1 MSSSA
6 QPVEE
11 ASVGELTARLSHD
24 LSTLIRDELRLAQVE
39 TSEKAKKVGS
49 GVGLF
54 GVSALIAYLGAAAL
68 VAAAILGLANA
79 LDPWLAAVIVG
90 AALILLAAIAALA
103 GRRGVSAGTPP
114 VPTEAMAG
122 IKADV
127 STLREGARR

>member
-39 TSEKAKKVGS
+39 TRDKAKKVGL

-54 GVSALIAYLGAAAL
+54 GVSALIAYLGAATF

-79 LDPWLAAVIVG
+79 VDPWIAAVIVG
-90 AALILLAAIAALA
+90 AALLLIAAIAALA
-103 GRRGVSAGTPP
+103 GKQGVSAGTPP

-127 STLREGARR
+127 NTLREGARR

>member
-39 TSEKAKKVGS
+39 TSDKAKKVGL

-54 GVSALIAYLGAAAL
+54 GVSALIAYLGAATF

-79 LDPWLAAVIVG
+79 VDPWIAAVIVG
-90 AALILLAAIAALA
+90 AALLLIAAIAALA
-103 GRRGVSAGTPP
+103 GKQGVSAGTPP

-127 STLREGARR
+127 NTLREGARR

>member
-24 LSTLIRDELRLAQVE
+24 LSTLMRDELRLAQVE
-39 TSEKAKKVGS
+39 TSDKAKKVGL

-79 LDPWLAAVIVG
+79 VDPWLAAVIVG
-90 AALILLAAIAALA
+90 AALILIAAIAALA
-103 GRRGVSAGTPP
+103 GKQGVSAGTPP

-122 IKADV
+122 VKADV
-127 STLREGARR
+127 NTLREGARR

>member
-1 MSSSA
+1 MSSA

-39 TSEKAKKVGS
+39 TSDKAKKVGL
-49 GVGLF
+49 GVGFF
-54 GVSALIAYLGAAAL
+54 GASALIAYLGAAAL
-68 VAAAILGLANA
+68 VAAAILGLANVV
-79 LDPWLAAVIVG
+79 DPWLAAVIVG
-90 AALILLAAIAALA
+90 AALILIAAIAALA
-103 GRRGVSAGTPP
+103 GKQGVSAGTPP

-127 STLREGARR
+127 NTLREGARR

>member
-39 TSEKAKKVGS
+39 TSDKAKKVGL

-54 GVSALIAYLGAAAL
+54 GVSALIAYLGAATF
-68 VAAAILGLANA
+68 VGAAILGLANA
-79 LDPWLAAVIVG
+79 VDPWIAAVIVG
-90 AALILLAAIAALA
+90 AALLLIAAIAALA
-103 GRRGVSAGTPP
+103 GKQGVSAGTPP

-127 STLREGARR
+127 NTLREGARR

>member
-24 LSTLIRDELRLAQVE
+24 LSTLMRDELRLAQVE
-39 TSEKAKKVGS
+39 TSEKAKKVGL

-54 GVSALIAYLGAAAL
+54 GVSGLIAYLGAAAL

-79 LDPWLAAVIVG
+79 VDPWLAAVIVG
-90 AALILLAAIAALA
+90 AALILIAAIAALA
-103 GRRGVSAGTPP
+103 GKQGVSAGTPP

-127 STLREGARR
+127 DTLRERARR

>member
-24 LSTLIRDELRLAQVE
+24 LSTLMRDELRLAQVE
-39 TSEKAKKVGS
+39 TSEKAKKVGL

-54 GVSALIAYLGAAAL
+54 GVSALIAYLGAATF

-79 LDPWLAAVIVG
+79 VDPWIAAVIVG
-90 AALILLAAIAALA
+90 AALLLIAAIAALA
-103 GRRGVSAGTPP
+103 GKQGVSAGTPP

-127 STLREGARR
+127 NTLREGARR

>member
-24 LSTLIRDELRLAQVE
+24 LSTLMRDELRLAQVE
-39 TSEKAKKVGS
+39 TSEKAKKVGL

-54 GVSALIAYLGAAAL
+54 GVSALIAYLGAAAF

-79 LDPWLAAVIVG
+79 VDPWLAAVIVG
-90 AALILLAAIAALA
+90 AALILIAAIAGLA
-103 GRRGVSAGTPP
+103 GKRGVSAGTPP

-122 IKADV
+122 VKADV
-127 STLREGARR
+127 NTLREGARR

>member
-24 LSTLIRDELRLAQVE
+24 LSTLMRDELRLAQVE
-39 TSEKAKKVGS
+39 TSDKAKKVGL

-54 GVSALIAYLGAAAL
+54 GVSALIAYLGAATF

-79 LDPWLAAVIVG
+79 VDPWIAAVIVG
-90 AALILLAAIAALA
+90 AALLLIAAIAALA
-103 GRRGVSAGTPP
+103 GKQGVSAGTPP

-127 STLREGARR
+127 NTLREGARR

>member
-24 LSTLIRDELRLAQVE
+24 LSTLMRDELRLAQVE
-39 TSEKAKKVGS
+39 TSEKAKKVGL

-54 GVSALIAYLGAAAL
+54 GVSGLIAYLGAAAL

-79 LDPWLAAVIVG
+79 VDPWLAAVIVG
-90 AALILLAAIAALA
+90 AALILIAAIAALA
-103 GRRGVSAGTPP
+103 GKRGVSAGTPP
-114 VPTEAMAG
+114 VPTEAMAA

-127 STLREGARR
+127 NTLREGARR